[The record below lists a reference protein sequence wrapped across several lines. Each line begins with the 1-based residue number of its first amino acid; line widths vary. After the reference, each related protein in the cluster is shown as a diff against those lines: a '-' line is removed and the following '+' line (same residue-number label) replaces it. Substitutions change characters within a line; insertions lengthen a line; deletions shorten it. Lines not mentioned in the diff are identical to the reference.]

1 MRRLHDNALLKQFQ
15 EKWNIESIFTD
26 PDLPFRFYRY
36 SEGESLIAKNPLNRC
51 IKFILEGTFRLYTIT
66 PDGSEYVI
74 FQGYRQELISQWHVG
89 AEHYQIVYVDAVTPV
104 ITAELLLDTCG
115 ERLMEDIKF
124 LRFLLTQISSAY
136 REFAM
141 EVICQEETVEKRLIS
156 LLERIPEHCFSG
168 VEEMAK
174 RLHCSRS
181 QLQKA
186 LHTLV
191 SSGKLQRTQKG
202 CYQLIE

>member
-1 MRRLHDNALLKQFQ
+1 MRMLHDRALMKQFQ
-15 EKWNIESIFTD
+15 EEWDIESIFTD
-26 PDLPFRFYRY
+26 PDLPFHFYRY

-51 IKFILEGTFRLYTIT
+51 VKFVLEGGFRIYTIT

-74 FQGYRQELISQWHVG
+74 FQGHRKELISQWHVG
-89 AEHYQIVYVDAVTPV
+89 SEHYQIVSADAVTPV
-104 ITAELLLDTCG
+104 VTAELLLDDC
-115 ERLMEDIKF
+115 EKRLMEDTRF
-124 LRFLLTQISSAY
+124 LRFLLVQISSAY

-141 EVICQEETVEKRLIS
+141 EAIYREETVEKRLIS
-156 LLERIPEHCFSG
+156 LLEKDPQHSFSG

-186 LHTLV
+186 LRVLI
-191 SSGKLQRTQKG
+191 SSNRIKRTRKG
-202 CYQLIE
+202 CYQIIG